1 MLQRLFSIAALCL
14 LLLFGV
20 QAQAQPLKVGY
31 TNPDLVQAMPE
42 YQQIYQTLQQE
53 STGDQEAYQAMV
65 QEFQEKLDRYQKQQA
80 LLSEERRAERE
91 QELRQLQQDI
101 QQAEVSVNQK
111 LAQREQELLEPLL
124 AKMQTAIDAVAQEKG
139 LDIVLSQPAVLYVN
153 EDRIVNITP
162 DVAAELGISLDG
174 QASN

>member
-1 MLQRLFSIAALCL
+1 MLQRIVGIAALCL
-14 LLLFGV
+14 LVLPGV
-20 QAQAQPLKVGY
+20 QAQAQNLNVGY

-42 YQQIYQTLQQE
+42 YQQIYQQLQQE
-53 STGDQEAYQAMV
+53 STGDQEAYQALV
-65 QEFQEKLDRYQKQQA
+65 QEFQEKLERYQKQQA

-91 QELRQLQQDI
+91 AELRQLQQDI

-124 AKMQTAIDAVAQEKG
+124 DKMQAAIDEVAQEKG
-139 LDIVLSQPAVLYVN
+139 LDLVLSQPAVLYVN
-153 EDRIVNITP
+153 KDRIVNITP
-162 DVAAELGISLDG
+162 DVASKLGISLEG